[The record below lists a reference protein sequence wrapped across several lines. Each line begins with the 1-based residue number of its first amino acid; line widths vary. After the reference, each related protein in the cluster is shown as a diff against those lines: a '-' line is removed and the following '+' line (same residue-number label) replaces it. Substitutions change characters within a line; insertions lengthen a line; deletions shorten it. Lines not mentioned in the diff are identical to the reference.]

1 MSATGQSMAA
11 QDACAR
17 WMPRKQTYCAR
28 VAPGTA
34 RPARLPRRWNA
45 SGSELLSG
53 GLRASLPQRP
63 RRAGTR
69 RTSSSG
75 SASPRN
81 ASRRCWRPRDTLA
94 PSAASHSVISG
105 SALTTTT
112 PAARYRPRAT
122 PGHVVGACAACCA
135 SGATPGSA
143 GWRHMAVRSGST
155 WPARLRC
162 GLPDQEPPCLHRE
175 GSCCRATLATAGCVE
190 VGEERVQFLIRLGC
204 ARAREVIDRRGRTDA
219 LMAGKLG
226 DRDVLSRR
234 LRRLSCVTGS
244 HGSRPF
250 RAR

>member
-105 SALTTTT
+105 SALTTT
-112 PAARYRPRAT
+112 
-122 PGHVVGACAACCA
+122 
-135 SGATPGSA
+135 
-143 GWRHMAVRSGST
+143 
-155 WPARLRC
+155 
-162 GLPDQEPPCLHRE
+162 
-175 GSCCRATLATAGCVE
+175 
-190 VGEERVQFLIRLGC
+190 RVQFLIRLGC

-226 DRDVLSRR
+226 HGDVLSRR